1 MSGTAWRC
9 VLAATAL
16 MALVMGTRSSFG
28 LFVSPLNSATGIG
41 LAGLSFAIAIG
52 QLAQGLAQPPL
63 GWLTDRYGTVRV
75 MTLGGWLLALATLSL
90 TVVDS
95 ISSMVVVA
103 VLLAVAG
110 SAVGSNSLLLAEV
123 GRRVSIE
130 HRAMAFAIV
139 SAGGS
144 AGQLL
149 IAPATQAAVDG
160 YGWIIAIVVT
170 AVLGLL
176 VLPLARVFA
185 HGTVPA
191 PQREADSA
199 SGRIQ
204 NVLGESS
211 FWCIAMSF
219 GVCGFHVAFL
229 ATHMPGVIERCGLSP
244 SLAGV
249 WLAILGVANIAGS
262 LTAGVLLRHFSTQ
275 VFLIGIFALRA
286 ASIAL
291 LLALPVS
298 PIAMLGFAI
307 LMGLSYMALLPSIS
321 QQVAER
327 FGTER
332 LATIFGAIALVHQ
345 IGSFAGAWL
354 GGVMAEAT
362 GRDTVMW
369 SIDIGLALLAI
380 AFQVRLAATQANRTI
395 IAPRLQAA

>member
-1 MSGTAWRC
+1 
-9 VLAATAL
+9 
-16 MALVMGTRSSFG
+16 MA
-28 LFVSPLNSATGIG
+28 
-41 LAGLSFAIAIG
+41 
-52 QLAQGLAQPPL
+52 
-63 GWLTDRYGTVRV
+63 
-75 MTLGGWLLALATLSL
+75 
-90 TVVDS
+90 
-95 ISSMVVVA
+95 VVA

-130 HRAMAFAIV
+130 HRAMAFAVV

-149 IAPATQAAVDG
+149 IAPATQAAIDG
-160 YGWIIAIVVT
+160 HGWVIAIVAT

-191 PQREADSA
+191 PHREAASA

-204 NVLGESS
+204 NVLGEPS
-211 FWCIAMSF
+211 FWFIAMSF

-229 ATHMPGVIERCGLSP
+229 TMHMPGVIERCGLSP

-262 LTAGVLLRHFSTQ
+262 LAAGVLLRHVSTQ

-286 ASIAL
+286 ASIVL

-298 PIAMLGFAI
+298 PTVMLGFAI
-307 LMGLSYMALLPSIS
+307 LMGLSYMALLPAIS

-332 LATIFGAIALVHQ
+332 LATIFGVVALVHQ

-354 GGVMAEAT
+354 GGVVAEAT
-362 GRDTVMW
+362 GRDTLMW

-380 AFQVRLAATQANRTI
+380 AFQGRLAATQATRTI
-395 IAPRLQAA
+395 VAPRLQAA